1 VPWGGSRIRPEDV
14 SDRIIPGPVSGDAP
28 PEQLAGYAYDKTKKC
43 SPGARSSEP
52 TQQRSPRA
60 PVGGYEREDAE
71 VRLACRVSWL
81 RLRSQTRALEASR
94 WMVRATNT
102 GVTAAIDERGRVV
115 ARLPEYEVGTLY
127 ADVVPRE
134 GETPYAFCGNLPAI
148 LLAAL
153 IAAWAR
159 FMPPRKT
166 TKMAAFAISP

>member
-81 RLRSQTRALEASR
+81 RLRSQTRALEQP
-94 WMVRATNT
+94 W
-102 GVTAAIDERGRVV
+102 
-115 ARLPEYEVGTLY
+115 RLG
-127 ADVVPRE
+127 
-134 GETPYAFCGNLPAI
+134 
-148 LLAAL
+148 
-153 IAAWAR
+153 
-159 FMPPRKT
+159 
-166 TKMAAFAISP
+166 AISKPVNQTIGACHERRDAKNAGHNWVGSSGH